1 MSPIGCEDDSETS
14 SRAIKEERNK
24 AGLAS
29 ETPCQVPEMNVD
41 DGEEEV
47 FIQELDPGL
56 AQPLPNAVLPSQ
68 RNSSG
73 STGHPTVPSAAEN
86 NHLSVDVANST
97 SQPIH
102 KSTGE
107 KGQSVSNTFI
117 VGRMGSLWRGKTTVT
132 KAMRQM
138 KKVSRVPAFIPGRV
152 LLIEEKQSTA
162 RRYRLVIFISDM
174 LGGWSVVDYT
184 SIA

>member
-14 SRAIKEERNK
+14 SRAIKEECNET
-24 AGLAS
+24 GQAS
-29 ETPCQVPEMNVD
+29 EAPCQVPEMNDD

-73 STGHPTVPSAAEN
+73 STGHPTFPTAAKN
-86 NHLSVDVANST
+86 NHLSTAVDIANST

-102 KSTGE
+102 KTTSTGE
-107 KGQSVSNTFI
+107 KGQSVSNTFA

-132 KAMRQM
+132 KAVRQM

-152 LLIEEKQSTA
+152 LLIEEKHSTA
-162 RRYRLVIFISDM
+162 KRHR
-174 LGGWSVVDYT
+174 
-184 SIA
+184 